1 MDVDRLAKL
10 IEEIELGNE
19 PEAEGEESLLL
30 AVASELKSLAPQT
43 QISADQ
49 EDRIFAKFLDLAPE
63 AAPELAHELEQV
75 AGVLGKLAPAAIEE
89 NLSEAAADRIFARI
103 EERIPELAATKASW
117 LSTTKLRLA
126 AFAPRPLIQRQS
138 DRLESLIS
146 DSRSGRK
153 VQARGAMADLLTAA
167 MSLQP
172 VPAIEPS
179 PSFVDWLGVR
189 LMSPAN
195 QIEPA
200 KSRFSLR
207 EAMHST
213 RFQTSLAGACA
224 AMVALAFFNLGG
236 DSAVRAP
243 RNDTR
248 DAAVAKLPQEVDQ
261 PIAAGGEI
269 PQPLV
274 PTVAAPR
281 TGSGT
286 DGQISGPKNGNN
298 GNNNNGGGDDG
309 SNGGQPPVA
318 NEEDGL
324 SVAASDA
331 RQALDRFDQL
341 INPNGGQ

>member
-1 MDVDRLAKL
+1 MDVDRLAEL
-10 IEEIELGNE
+10 LEEIELGNE

-30 AVASELKSLAPQT
+30 AVASELKSLAPPT
-43 QISADQ
+43 QISAEQ

-63 AAPELAHELEQV
+63 AAPELDHELEKV

-89 NLSEAAADRIFARI
+89 NLSEEAADRIFARI
-103 EERIPELAATKASW
+103 EERIPEIAGTKASW

-138 DRLESLIS
+138 DKLESLIS

-172 VPAIEPS
+172 APAIEPS
-179 PSFVDWLGVR
+179 PSFVDWLEVR

-200 KSRFSLR
+200 KSRFTLR

-248 DAAVAKLPQEVDQ
+248 IPAIAKVTPQEVDQ
-261 PIAAGGEI
+261 PIASGGEI

-281 TGSGT
+281 TGSRT
-286 DGQISGPKNGNN
+286 DGRVNGPKNGND
-298 GNNNNGGGDDG
+298 GTNNNGDGGNGDDG
-309 SNGGQPPVA
+309 GNGE
-318 NEEDGL
+318 NDGSL
-324 SVAASDA
+324 SMAASSSGE
-331 RQALDRFDQL
+331 ALDRVQEFL
-341 INPNGGQ
+341 NGAGGNP